1 MIPSMFSLP
10 KYYFSSN
17 METTT
22 IPIEKQSQ
30 KPFLMKIIHGCV
42 EYLLNQR
49 QHFAASEIESVW
61 N

>member
-1 MIPSMFSLP
+1 
-10 KYYFSSN
+10 

-22 IPIEKQSQ
+22 IPIEKQSH

-42 EYLLNQR
+42 GYLLNQQ
-49 QHFAASEIESVW
+49 QHFAAAEIESVW